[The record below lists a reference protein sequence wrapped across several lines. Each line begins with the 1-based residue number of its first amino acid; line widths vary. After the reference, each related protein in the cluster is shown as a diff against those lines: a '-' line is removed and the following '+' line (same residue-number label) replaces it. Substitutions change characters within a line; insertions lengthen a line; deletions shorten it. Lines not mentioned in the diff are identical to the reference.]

1 MKSGMR
7 ILVYCIL
14 AVALAA
20 GAYPASGQVRP
31 GEYEVKAAFLY
42 NFLPFVEW
50 PPSPGSAIKPLR
62 VCVLGE
68 PSAGSAFDELN
79 GQEVTGRKL
88 ETVHLASVND
98 LGGCA
103 VLFIGSSEQRNMPR
117 ILKVLQGTSIL
128 SIGDTTG
135 FARQGVIINFYL
147 EQKKVRFEINA
158 AAARKAGLTISSK
171 LLKLAGSVYGASAAG
186 E

>member
-7 ILVYCIL
+7 ILVYCVF
-14 AVALAA
+14 AATLAA
-20 GAYPASGQVRP
+20 GVYPASGQSRP

-50 PPSPGSAIKPLR
+50 PPSSGGAIKPLR

-68 PSAGSAFDELN
+68 PPVGSAFDELN

-88 ETVHLASVND
+88 ETAHLASIND
-98 LGGCA
+98 LGGCD
-103 VLFIGSSEQRNMPR
+103 VLFIGSSEQRNIPR
-117 ILKVLQGTSIL
+117 ILKALQGSSIL
-128 SIGDTTG
+128 SIGDTAG
-135 FARQGVIINFYL
+135 FARQGVIINFYF

-171 LLKLAGSVYGASAAG
+171 LLKLAGSVYGASTAG